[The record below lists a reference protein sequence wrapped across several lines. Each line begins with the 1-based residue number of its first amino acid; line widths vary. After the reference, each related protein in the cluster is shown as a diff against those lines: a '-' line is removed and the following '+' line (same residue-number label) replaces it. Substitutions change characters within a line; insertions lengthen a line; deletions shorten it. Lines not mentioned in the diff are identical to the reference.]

1 LTKKNTKSSRPKPL
15 KSSSNKKTPKN
26 AAKTKEAPKKKSFVI
41 RINKKVKF
49 SKSAKSHNLNHND
62 ETQAPKINE
71 KELEEMKKVHR
82 VLTDSFVRQI
92 LIDVG
97 GENALAIIRNFY
109 GNLSDE
115 ELAKR
120 LKLKISDVRATLN
133 KLHNEGLV
141 SYIRDKDN
149 QTGWYSYSWAL
160 NKEKMHDWAS
170 EQSKKKECL
179 NGASGEH
186 YFCPTC
192 GIPSVQEFSHACEKS
207 FRCER
212 CNKMLEFLDEE
223 KMQELN
229 SSTYQKR

>member
-1 LTKKNTKSSRPKPL
+1 MTKKNN
-15 KSSSNKKTPKN
+15 SSSKSKITKQTSKKK
-26 AAKTKEAPKKKSFVI
+26 AQKSKVKIKEAPKKKSFVI
-41 RINKKVKF
+41 SINKKVKF
-49 SKSAKSHNLNHND
+49 SKSAKSHNLNNRD
-62 ETQAPKINE
+62 EAYTPKITEAE
-71 KELEEMKKVHR
+71 KEDMKKVNR

-109 GNLSDE
+109 GNLSDD

-133 KLHNEGLV
+133 KLHNQGLV
-141 SYIRDKDN
+141 TYIRDKDN

-160 NKEKMHDWAS
+160 NKEKMHDWAIT
-170 EQSKKKECL
+170 QSKKKDCL
-179 NGASGEH
+179 NGTNGEH

-192 GIPSVQEFSHACEKS
+192 GIPSVQEFSDACEKS

-212 CNKMLEFLDEE
+212 CNKMLEFLDAE
-223 KMQELN
+223 KIEELN
-229 SSTYQKR
+229 SNAYLKR